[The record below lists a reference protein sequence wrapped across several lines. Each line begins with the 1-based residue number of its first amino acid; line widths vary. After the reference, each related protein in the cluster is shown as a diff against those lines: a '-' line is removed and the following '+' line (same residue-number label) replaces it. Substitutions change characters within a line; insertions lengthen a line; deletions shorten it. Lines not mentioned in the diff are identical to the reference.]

1 MWIKAADDYAYNLSF
16 AYIIGVR
23 PHSSAAKSWEVF
35 AAFTVEAAI
44 KFRSGAQSQT
54 IVLLTTPSEESAQQ
68 FLDQLLAKLGA
79 M

>member
-1 MWIKAADDYAYNLSF
+1 MWIKATDDSAYNLSF

-23 PHSSAAKSWEVF
+23 PQTSTAKSWEVF

-44 KFRSGAQSQT
+44 KFKSGAQAQT
-54 IVLLTTPSEESAQQ
+54 IVLFTAPSEESAQQ
-68 FLDQLLAKLGA
+68 FLDDLLAKLGT